1 MTDATKPNISCD
13 EELPGTWEQADLIGG
28 ETDMDNTQNSVLRGF
43 WFHRHH
49 SWGWDTAK
57 YNRVNFPQDE
67 KYRWW
72 QDNWFWSV
80 GCDEHWRRTLVIHL
94 PLGYGLVAVTSRQH
108 PEWEHEDD

>member
-49 SWGWDTAK
+49 SGAGTPPSTIGSISLRTRSTVGGRTTGSGRLVVTSTGDEPSSSICRWDTALS
-57 YNRVNFPQDE
+57 P
-67 KYRWW
+67 
-72 QDNWFWSV
+72 
-80 GCDEHWRRTLVIHL
+80 
-94 PLGYGLVAVTSRQH
+94 
-108 PEWEHEDD
+108 